1 MGFSTLDEQINAL
14 NALHISSAKTL
25 DNFADT
31 SRAIADRARRI
42 TADVQ
47 PWEIAQENIAST
59 IEEMSRAARCYHPP
73 PSLRLVLDRKEK
85 KPEALCKCI
94 DYLVFTDIY
103 LASHPPNPYADQIA
117 ANITERLAAVVK
129 VAEDTVKE
137 SFITALQ
144 KDQLAREGENE
155 KRTASTHL
163 LLHKPEAL
171 NGIDRVVHRLGE
183 NFNRTDV
190 ISVDVKQLLGEH
202 MLHFVNSL
210 LESSS
215 KEDEIQPYSTI
226 TVRHGVAPMRKNY
239 QKGSHYLLTISSK
252 AREIVSESA
261 ECLKRYALD
270 PLNDSF
276 DVIEI
281 PSELANMIFD
291 CVKDKCFAV
300 IKISETFFSDPTR
313 MFVLSRGEG
322 IGLFGVRQNFRDMI
336 FVGLELL
343 EDMWKWKL
351 LAEGLPGDNH
361 NFLDHVDNEV
371 EKFLFEVRDL
381 LDFYVTCKGS
391 LDSGLLKEYTRTL
404 HRTEWYPSLDCSAHV
419 SVTNQVYLHKVLLTN
434 YYGAMKL
441 ALHGSLL
448 NTNAEARA
456 VQEVEDYMVRCVF
469 GTLRDLEVIAE
480 TAQEI
485 QRDAMEDGTHNH
497 THLHLLHLY
506 NFNLGSNSSNSK
518 DRSHLISP
526 AIFMLNNIIFFI
538 ESYRKEAC
546 FHQRRFFLEK
556 DPDTTKK
563 HTSRGRGREEQE
575 QEASV
580 PIVSN
585 IIAMLEDEKRRFV
598 DEFAASWSGCF
609 PPVSTDP
616 RLATFN
622 ASTEELTKAQRMA
635 VKHWYRDAAKALT
648 KRIDACRNF
657 AVLDASQ
664 RNALIEASVVAV
676 REEFSL
682 MEMKLGGKT
691 WSRRPLKWM
700 VRGVEEWTDL
710 LNKLF

>member
-31 SRAIADRARRI
+31 SRAIAERARRI

-73 PSLRLVLDRKEK
+73 PSLRLVLARKEK

-94 DYLVFTDIY
+94 DYLVFTDNY

-117 ANITERLAAVVK
+117 ANIAEQLNTVVK

-144 KDQLAREGENE
+144 KDQLAREGDNE
-155 KRTASTHL
+155 KRTTSTHFL
-163 LLHKPEAL
+163 IHKPEAL
-171 NGIDRVVHRLGE
+171 NGIDKVIHRLGE

-190 ISVDVKQLLGEH
+190 VSVDVKQLLGEH
-202 MLHFVNSL
+202 MLRTVNSL
-210 LESSS
+210 LESCA

-239 QKGSHYLLTISSK
+239 QKGSHYLLAISSK
-252 AREIVSESA
+252 ARQLVTESSD
-261 ECLKRYALD
+261 CLKRYVLD

-276 DVIEI
+276 DVVEI
-281 PSELANMIFD
+281 PSELGTMVFD
-291 CVKDKCFAV
+291 CVKDKCFSAIEV
-300 IKISETFFSDPTR
+300 NEGMFSDPTR

-322 IGLFGVRQNFRDMI
+322 IGLFGVRQNFRDII

-343 EDMWKWKL
+343 EDLWKWKL
-351 LAEGLPGDNH
+351 LAESLPGDNH
-361 NFLDHVDNEV
+361 NFLDHVDNVV

-391 LDSGLLKEYTRTL
+391 LEPGLLKEYTRTL

-448 NTNAEARA
+448 NTNAESRA
-456 VQEVEDYMVRCVF
+456 VQEVEDYMMRCVF

-485 QRDAMEDGTHNH
+485 QLDAMEDVGSNNNNHNLLQ
-497 THLHLLHLY
+497 HLS
-506 NFNLGSNSSNSK
+506 NFHLGSNSHHAK

-546 FHQRRFFLEK
+546 FHQRRLILEK
-556 DPDTTKK
+556 SIDTKK
-563 HTSRGRGREEQE
+563 KNTSRGKQEEE
-575 QEASV
+575 EEPSV

-585 IIAMLEDEKRRFV
+585 IIAMLEDEKRRYV

-609 PPVSTDP
+609 PPISTDP
-616 RLATFN
+616 RLASFN
-622 ASTEELTKAQRMA
+622 ASTEELNKSQRMA
-635 VKHWYRDAAKALT
+635 VKHWYRDTAEALT

-676 REEFSL
+676 REEFNL
-682 MEMKLGGKT
+682 MELKLGGKT
-691 WSRRPLKWM
+691 WSDRPLKWM
-700 VRGVEEWTDL
+700 VRDVEQWTDL